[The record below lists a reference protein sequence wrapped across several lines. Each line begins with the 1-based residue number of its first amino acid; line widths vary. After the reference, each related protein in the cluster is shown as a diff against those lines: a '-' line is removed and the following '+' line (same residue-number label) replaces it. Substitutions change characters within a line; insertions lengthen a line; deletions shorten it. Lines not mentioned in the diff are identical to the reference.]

1 MTDVPRLLESRRL
14 RLGRWA
20 GAATVVCALHAGGV
34 ALALMSW
41 QEEDLDEAGGALTVE
56 MAPLPAAVP
65 VDSPDWAHGPE
76 QEQAKLTHEAAKPVV
91 EEVEK
96 DIPRVDPSPAPEPE
110 VALPKPQPEEEDKPK
125 EQEEPKEAAL
135 QEPTPQQ
142 DADIPVETA
151 PPRVEAQPSPGAR
164 IAPSQSASV
173 GREQQRWMKGL
184 VERLQRFKRYPD
196 EANRRGIKGVAVV
209 RFTVD
214 RTGQVVSSEV
224 LQSSGSPILDEE
236 ALALVK
242 RASPFPLPPGTVT
255 DEYLANDFPIWFGM
269 KPRS

>member
-41 QEEDLDEAGGALTVE
+41 QEEDLDDAGGALNVE

-135 QEPTPQQ
+135 QEPTPEQ
-142 DADIPVETA
+142 DTDAPITSA
-151 PPRVEAQPSPGAR
+151 PPRVEAQPSPGATR
-164 IAPSQSASV
+164 SPSQSASL
-173 GREQQRWMKGL
+173 GREHERWAIKMSQ
-184 VERLQRFKRYPD
+184 RLQRFKRYP
-196 EANRRGIKGVAVV
+196 EAAERRGIKGVTIV

-214 RTGQVVSSEV
+214 RSGQLVASEV

-236 ALALVK
+236 ALALLK
-242 RASPFPLPPGTVT
+242 RASPFPAPPDGIPDALLENNMAV
-255 DEYLANDFPIWFGM
+255 EFEM
-269 KPRS
+269 KRKS